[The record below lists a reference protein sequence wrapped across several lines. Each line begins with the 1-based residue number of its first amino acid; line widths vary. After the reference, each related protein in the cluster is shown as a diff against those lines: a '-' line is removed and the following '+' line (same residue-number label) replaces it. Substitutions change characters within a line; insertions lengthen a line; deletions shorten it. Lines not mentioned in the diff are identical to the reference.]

1 MTSDAVENLDPRSV
15 VNFMIEYG
23 KVRDYK
29 LKNVS
34 LQKLL
39 YFCHAAYLVRH
50 GKPLVSGYFEAW
62 EYGPVHR
69 TVYDALRQYGRQE
82 VTKPID
88 RRDPFTGQ
96 VSVISPPHNIVV
108 TDHVEQTMRTLGRI
122 APGHLIALSHAADGP
137 WHYVW
142 NKSKLEPVLGNRITD
157 KITLERFARL
167 KASLT
172 FEPLFGDTD
181 EASPLTGD

>member
-96 VSVISPPHNIVV
+96 VSVISPPHNIV
-108 TDHVEQTMRTLGRI
+108 RGRYH
-122 APGHLIALSHAADGP
+122 AHLTSKGIPTIDRLCYFLSA
-137 WHYVW
+137 
-142 NKSKLEPVLGNRITD
+142 VL
-157 KITLERFARL
+157 
-167 KASLT
+167 S
-172 FEPLFGDTD
+172 
-181 EASPLTGD
+181 